1 MNKHVYINSSKV
13 TSVGNSVGLTLPK
26 EVLAK
31 LRVGKGDEVF
41 FTETPDGIL
50 MTPYDAEF
58 AAQMDAAEIVMRE
71 DRDVLKILAK

>member
-13 TSVGNSVGLTLPK
+13 TSIGNSVGLTLPK

-31 LRVGKGDEVF
+31 LRIGKGDEVF

-58 AAQMDAAEIVMRE
+58 AEQMDAAEIVMRE
-71 DRDVLKILAK
+71 NRDALRELAK